1 MNKVCFLSL
10 LHACKENHPDVVSVL
25 GWQIILGTRA
35 AFTSKKP
42 QKTWDVFLFLQDV
55 IKYHPLQFVSWQ
67 LLPP

>member
-1 MNKVCFLSL
+1 MNNVYFLSL

-55 IKYHPLQFVSWQ
+55 IKYQPFQFVSWQ